1 MPISRMSANSNASA
15 SKSQLDSSP
24 SRLSARRNRRS
35 FDSSRSSMVTA
46 GICSSPIFLA
56 ARTRPQ
62 PATTRRSASTTTG
75 KTMPNCSR
83 LDCSLR
89 SCAAGCLRVSR
100 PSGLSE
106 LTSVSLGLRSRDTA
120 KPFPPCPGIPF
131 INSWPVFDEEEM
143 FAAPMACLRDRVVI
157 TVLRDSRVTVQGT
170 N

>member
-1 MPISRMSANSNASA
+1 MPISRMSANSSASA

-62 PATTRRSASTTTG
+62 PATTRRSASTMTG

-100 PSGLSE
+100 PSGFSE
-106 LTSVSLGLRSRDTA
+106 LMSVSLGFRSRDTA
-120 KPFPPCPGIPF
+120 KPFPPGTGSPF
-131 INSWPVFDEEEM
+131 KPWPVFDEEEL
-143 FAAPMACLRDRVVI
+143 FAAPMVR
-157 TVLRDSRVTVQGT
+157 LRDSGCDHGSPQFAGHGPRH
-170 N
+170 